1 LNCSSI
7 LDPVTKIQGKRT
19 YDRFRQ
25 HCIHALIFSNAK
37 VRDVMRSGD
46 TKPGQPGSVLSV
58 TFERDRQEF
67 IGLNGGPMFKFSP
80 AISFFVRCESQREVD
95 RYWNRLL
102 EGGTPQ
108 QCGWLTD
115 KFGISC
121 QIAPTALGELLQ
133 DKDTVKAGRVISA
146 MMKMIKLDIAQLGNE
161 YEGN

>member
-1 LNCSSI
+1 
-7 LDPVTKIQGKRT
+7 
-19 YDRFRQ
+19 
-25 HCIHALIFSNAK
+25 
-37 VRDVMRSGD
+37 
-46 TKPGQPGSVLSV
+46 
-58 TFERDRQEF
+58 
-67 IGLNGGPMFKFSP
+67 MFKFSP

-95 RYWNRLL
+95 HYWNRLL

-121 QIAPTALGELLQ
+121 QIVPTALGELLQ